1 MAGFLGPLLLVLL
14 LLGIQLLVPIRVS
27 RFELSVA
34 GILLLGFSVLLDL
47 LVFFVFLFS
56 SPPCIDR
63 RLRLLWFRS
72 ARSRSLWVS
81 FSVLPSF
88 SSTMRIAWVVCLR
101 LHHHDYHLH
110 HVLLHESCC
119 STVTSCSS
127 SSCCT
132 HPLCSRLGP
141 CCPVPCAA
149 DLCLLAQQTW
159 RSSSRCAGVLSWS
172 RAAPKCRAGW
182 PQVALPWRNESW
194 SPVGPISTVQYNSTP

>member
-1 MAGFLGPLLLVLL
+1 MVLFFLFFFFLVFGFLFPSESVDLNCLLQVFCF
-14 LLGIQLLVPIRVS
+14 LGS
-27 RFELSVA
+27 TSCW
-34 GILLLGFSVLLDL
+34 SY
-47 LVFFVFLFS
+47 S
-56 SPPCIDR
+56 SSSSSCCCLDR

-81 FSVLPSF
+81 VSVLPSF
-88 SSTMRIAWVVCLR
+88 SSTVRIAWVVCLG
-101 LHHHDYHLH
+101 LHHH
-110 HVLLHESCC
+110 HVLLHEACC

-172 RAAPKCRAGW
+172 RAG
-182 PQVALPWRNESW
+182 
-194 SPVGPISTVQYNSTP
+194 

>member
-27 RFELSVA
+27 RSELSVA

-47 LVFFVFLFS
+47 FVFFVFFFS
-56 SPPCIDR
+56 TPPCIDR

-101 LHHHDYHLH
+101 LHHHD
-110 HVLLHESCC
+110 
-119 STVTSCSS
+119 
-127 SSCCT
+127 
-132 HPLCSRLGP
+132 
-141 CCPVPCAA
+141 
-149 DLCLLAQQTW
+149 
-159 RSSSRCAGVLSWS
+159 
-172 RAAPKCRAGW
+172 
-182 PQVALPWRNESW
+182 
-194 SPVGPISTVQYNSTP
+194 